1 MCGGE
6 SADQQT
12 RFRQDL
18 HLWWY
23 HGCWSLHTG
32 KCEKYIE
39 HICTRLFQLWSRS
52 NKNNIKSSSFRSH
65 GAPLNSDSRLYCRL
79 LKMALL
85 LLCFFFFLIWA
96 STHLEFLFHYPC
108 WCCQSEVLY
117 ILPLWPCA
125 RSNKGHDQY
134 TLLRSRV
141 ACVRC
146 YGYALKWATKS
157 YASLWPFRSF
167 YDEQFFYNIDVAK
180 QRDMIKK
187 TFFEHVLFHW
197 TVNVQ

>member
-1 MCGGE
+1 MADELTKRKPKPKHPLICGGE

-39 HICTRLFQLWSRS
+39 HVCTRLFQLWSRS

-85 LLCFFFFLIWA
+85 LLCFFFYLGHPRILNFY
-96 STHLEFLFHYPC
+96 STIP
-108 WCCQSEVLY
+108 V
-117 ILPLWPCA
+117 
-125 RSNKGHDQY
+125 DVV
-134 TLLRSRV
+134 RV
-141 ACVRC
+141 
-146 YGYALKWATKS
+146 KS
-157 YASLWPFRSF
+157 YIHCLFDPARVVIRVTINTLYFVPEWLVSGVMGMLWNEPRNLMQV
-167 YDEQFFYNIDVAK
+167 YDHLDLSMTNNFFTIL
-180 QRDMIKK
+180 M
-187 TFFEHVLFHW
+187 
-197 TVNVQ
+197 

>member
-23 HGCWSLHTG
+23 NGCWSLHTG

-39 HICTRLFQLWSRS
+39 HVCTRLFQLWSRS
-52 NKNNIKSSSFRSH
+52 NKNNIKSSSFRRH

-85 LLCFFFFLIWA
+85 LLYIYFFILGIHA
-96 STHLEFLFHYPC
+96 SWIFYSTIPVDVVRVKSYIYCLFDPAR
-108 WCCQSEVLY
+108 VVIRVTINTLY
-117 ILPLWPCA
+117 FVPEWLV
-125 RSNKGHDQY
+125 SG
-134 TLLRSRV
+134 V
-141 ACVRC
+141 M
-146 YGYALKWATKS
+146 GYALKWATKS

-180 QRDMIKK
+180 QRDMM
-187 TFFEHVLFHW
+187 LFHW